1 MKKLTLEGKLRK
13 TGTKTA
19 KELRKNGYVPCNL
32 YGGAVE
38 NNVHFSVKELDLN
51 KLLNTPDVYLL
62 DFDIDGTKYEAIL
75 KDTEFHPV
83 TDRPLHADFL
93 NVVEGKPFIME
104 VPVKIEGVATGVKDE
119 GGQLVKGMRRV
130 KVKSVLDKM
139 PDEIITNVESLKI
152 GQSIKVRDIETDG
165 FEILNAQ
172 DALLVAVEITRVSK
186 SLEIEEPEETAV
198 EGEEGTEE
206 NAAETTS
213 EAEKTEE

>member
-1 MKKLTLEGKLRK
+1 
-13 TGTKTA
+13 
-19 KELRKNGYVPCNL
+19 
-32 YGGAVE
+32 
-38 NNVHFSVKELDLN
+38 
-51 KLLNTPDVYLL
+51 
-62 DFDIDGTKYEAIL
+62 
-75 KDTEFHPV
+75 
-83 TDRPLHADFL
+83 
-93 NVVEGKPFIME
+93 
-104 VPVKIEGVATGVKDE
+104 
-119 GGQLVKGMRRV
+119 LVKGMRRV